1 MARRDFIRWRRR
13 WCASDTVARRWFP
26 VFAFSARANFVDEV
40 SDPHR
45 HAAGI
50 EKLSALLEHVLARFR
65 PETDLF
71 VFSNVSMDT
80 LDYTSGK
87 VNEGS
92 KAIMLGLG

>member
-1 MARRDFIRWRRR
+1 
-13 WCASDTVARRWFP
+13 
-26 VFAFSARANFVDEV
+26 
-40 SDPHR
+40 
-45 HAAGI
+45 
-50 EKLSALLEHVLARFR
+50 LLEHVLERFR

-92 KAIMLGLG
+92 KAIMLGLGEPVRKRRESLGAVAGVDCRARMFLWWMFSVAGEASVCGRVWRGSVLLSGR